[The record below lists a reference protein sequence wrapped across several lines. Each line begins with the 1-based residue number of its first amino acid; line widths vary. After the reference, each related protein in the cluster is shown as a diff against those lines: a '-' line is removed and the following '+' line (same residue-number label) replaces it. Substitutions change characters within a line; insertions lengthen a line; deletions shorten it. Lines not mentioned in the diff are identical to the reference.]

1 MRKWAKKRQIK
12 FNLDKCETTYFEK
25 LNQTSTHGVNDW
37 ALGWCCFR
45 TERRWGTSLLNVVT
59 QVDKMVKTVNAM
71 VAGASGTDLGSYVI
85 TVPDV
90 NETTP
95 GILCAVL
102 VIMLTKDAIKLQRVQ
117 NRFTS
122 MLLGP
127 EGFNYKEG

>member
-59 QVDKMVKTVNAM
+59 RVDKMVKTVNAM

-102 VIMLTKDAIKLQRVQ
+102 VIML
-117 NRFTS
+117 
-122 MLLGP
+122 
-127 EGFNYKEG
+127 KERCN